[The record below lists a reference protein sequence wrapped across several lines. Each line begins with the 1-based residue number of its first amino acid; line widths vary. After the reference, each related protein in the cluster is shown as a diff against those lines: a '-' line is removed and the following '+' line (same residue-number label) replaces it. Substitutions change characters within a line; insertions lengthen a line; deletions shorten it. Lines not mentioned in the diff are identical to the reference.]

1 MTPPP
6 RKIGVFGGAF
16 DPPHNAHI
24 ALAQVALSTLEL
36 DSLHIIPTGSAW
48 HKARTLTDAEHRLA
62 MANLAFGTLP
72 KVLVDDREIKRAGPT
87 FTVDTLRALQ
97 QENLG
102 AQLYLV
108 MGADQFAAFDQWH
121 QWPEI
126 LKIAIICVAAR
137 ARINW
142 TIGQF
147 EGYNQDKNRII
158 ELPLPDMAISATHI
172 RQLAMGTPAGGL
184 GENQAIADL
193 LPEAVARYIAQ
204 HQLYRPAM

>member
-1 MTPPP
+1 MTEAP

-24 ALAQVALSTLEL
+24 ALAQVALRTLEL

-48 HKARTLTDAEHRLA
+48 HKARTLSAPEHRLA
-62 MANLAFGTLP
+62 MAQLAFGALP
-72 KVLVDDREIKRAGPT
+72 KVLVDDREIKRTGPT

-97 QENLG
+97 QENPG

-121 QWPEI
+121 QWQEI
-126 LKIAIICVAAR
+126 LKIAIVCVAAR

-142 TIGQF
+142 VTSQF
-147 EGYNQDKNRII
+147 EAYNDRKGRIV
-158 ELPLPDMAISATHI
+158 ELPMPAMAISATQI
-172 RQLAMGTPAGGL
+172 RQLVVGAAGSGL

-193 LPEAVARYIAQ
+193 LPATVARYIAQ
-204 HQLYRPAM
+204 HQLYQALS